1 MQHDR
6 VWSLHT
12 TYLKLGSITKKKILY
27 LTSDMD
33 VSGNPQKGKKLMVE
47 NQEYRGAVPDVKS

>member
-12 TYLKLGSITKKKILY
+12 TYLKLGSITKKKY
-27 LTSDMD
+27 FTSHQTWMY
-33 VSGNPQKGKKLMVE
+33 QETLKK
-47 NQEYRGAVPDVKS
+47 VKN